1 MYCIPH
7 HIYFE
12 KQTIIYLLFG
22 NNNFMK
28 KLLLCF
34 LSAILVFMVGCDN
47 QGLQCAHLTNGTQGL
62 SRTYAVRM
70 VLDNDS
76 RVEER
81 FVDLQIK
88 SSASN
93 LTLNFGEERQDRQ
106 DIVITN
112 GDEWYNITV
121 LLANSNGMSGNE
133 TYEKYGE
140 KGNMTYIFTTKTDAT
155 LTFRVVVGEAVQND
169 AGTGY
174 VLTSIEK
181 ISNELEIKAKV
192 EE

>member
-1 MYCIPH
+1 
-7 HIYFE
+7 
-12 KQTIIYLLFG
+12 
-22 NNNFMK
+22 MK